1 MRRWIVLL
9 LLIWMP
15 LQLSWAAAM
24 PLANIGGDAAGGSA
38 GQHLM
43 PWDGHAAAQSVIVQ
57 AKSSVVDSD
66 CASCHAQCSA
76 AVSAPAHTIP
86 AQVSRLF
93 SADLQ
98 KRLVSVSSDI
108 PDRPQ
113 WLAPI

>member
-24 PLANIGGDAAGGSA
+24 PLANIGGDAANGSA
-38 GQHLM
+38 GQHLVSR
-43 PWDGHAAAQSVIVQ
+43 DGHATAQAVIVQ
-57 AKSSVVDSD
+57 AKSNVVYSD
-66 CASCHAQCSA
+66 CASCHAQCYA
-76 AVSAPAHTIP
+76 AVCAAAHTAP

-93 SADLQ
+93 SVDLQ